1 MNRILTPL
9 TAAYCLAS
17 LAMLDCAITSQQNGS
32 PGYCAVFAACAVLFG
47 LAVGHHAYHRDEL
60 RFARAQLE
68 RKARPPDVNERALR
82 DDIAVG
88 WNDVEAVCCLRA
100 WETHGDHHDP
110 DSCTRKDQ
118 TT

>member
-1 MNRILTPL
+1 MNRLLTPL

-32 PGYCAVFAACAVLFG
+32 LVYCAIFAACAVLFG

-68 RKARPPDVNERALR
+68 RKARPPDVPERVVR
-82 DDIAVG
+82 DDIALG
-88 WNDVEAVCCLRA
+88 WNDLQQACCLTA
-100 WETHGDHHDP
+100 WASHGTDHDP
-110 DSCTRKDQ
+110 ATCTREDQ

>member
-32 PGYCAVFAACAVLFG
+32 TLYCAIFAACAVLFG

-60 RFARAQLE
+60 RFTRAQLE
-68 RKARPPDVNERALR
+68 RNARPPTPATDAVVAVALAAACCERWWTSAG
-82 DDIAVG
+82 A
-88 WNDVEAVCCLRA
+88 EHEPA
-100 WETHGDHHDP
+100 T
-110 DSCTRKDQ
+110 CTRKDQ